1 MLLVLEN
8 MTGNGIRE
16 ILAQNIKTLR
26 AHRQFSQAE
35 LAEKADISIPFL
47 SSIEC
52 ANKWPYPDTLAKI
65 ANSLEI
71 EVDKLFLKQDSKK
84 DTVIAKEI
92 IQEIFT
98 QQQKATESILEK
110 FFGS

>member
-8 MTGNGIRE
+8 MTGNDIRE

-52 ANKWPYPDTLAKI
+52 ANK
-65 ANSLEI
+65 
-71 EVDKLFLKQDSKK
+71 
-84 DTVIAKEI
+84 
-92 IQEIFT
+92 
-98 QQQKATESILEK
+98 
-110 FFGS
+110 